1 MYHNPMENSSA
12 PAKVS
17 VIIPCY
23 NHGQYV
29 EEAISSALSQTH
41 KNVEVIV
48 VNDGSTDSK
57 TVEKLAELA
66 GKYPQVE
73 FIHTKNQ
80 GLPTARNTGVNASR
94 GDYILPLDADDKIA
108 PDYLEKTLAEFERR
122 AGKPVGVVTTDALL
136 FGDYEQ
142 HWRLKEFSTTRQ
154 LAIQQLLA
162 TSLISRDA
170 FESVKKINGF
180 GYNPNMTK
188 GYEDWDFWLTII
200 DAGWEI
206 VHIPGTLFFYRKH
219 GVSMVDGVKENHKQ
233 NFMQLIENHR
243 QNYDK
248 NYPQAITILQE
259 ELNHAHARI
268 FALEQNQNKI
278 PWLLKRIISLFL
290 GRHF

>member
-1 MYHNPMENSSA
+1 MENSSA
-12 PAKVS
+12 AAKVS

-29 EEAISSALSQTH
+29 EEAINSALSQTH

-48 VNDGSTDSK
+48 VNDGSTDEL
-57 TVEKLAELA
+57 TFQKLAELTK
-66 GKYPQVE
+66 KYPQVT

-80 GLPTARNTGVNASR
+80 GLPTARNIGIIASS

-108 PDYLEKTLAEFERR
+108 PEYLLKTLAEFERR
-122 AGKPVGVVTTDALL
+122 ADEHVGVVTTDALL

-142 HWRLKEFSTTRQ
+142 HWRLKEFSAIRQ

-162 TSLISRDA
+162 TSLISRSA

-200 DAGWEI
+200 DAGWKI
-206 VHIPGTLFFYRKH
+206 VHIPETLFFYRKH
-219 GVSMVDGVKENHKQ
+219 GVSMVDGVKKNHKQ
-233 NFMQLIENHR
+233 NFLQLIENHK

-268 FALEQNQNKI
+268 SAIEQQSRSI
-278 PWLLKRIISLFL
+278 RWLTKRVISLIL
-290 GRHF
+290 GRQF